1 MTICPLH
8 GVSYGEAPCDCT
20 DQVIA
25 LPPVYGVM
33 DVWHGDRSITE
44 IRSDEGW
51 CGDSLNPSV
60 PPGRS
65 DCGLAQF
72 WGWIKMHG
80 GTPECAY
87 LIDESPVTAD
97 ERAARIA
104 QARRYTV
111 RTTTQVLPDGQ
122 LLEAK

>member
-20 DQVIA
+20 DQILT

-33 DVWHGDRSITE
+33 DVWHGEPIAE
-44 IRSDEGW
+44 IRSDDGW
-51 CGDSLNPSV
+51 CGNSLNPPV
-60 PPGRS
+60 PKGRS
-65 DCGLAQF
+65 AADLAQF
-72 WGWIKMHG
+72 WGWISQRG
-80 GTPECAY
+80 GSPECAY
-87 LIDESPVTAD
+87 VVHDGQATAE
-97 ERAARIA
+97 ERAVRIA